1 MIANFFLKY
10 LDKIKSIFISYL
22 KNNFSDKVIDILEI
36 ILFSCLLIIAIYFI
50 FVAFTEILLVLILF
64 ILVMIYRKL

>member
-1 MIANFFLKY
+1 MVINFFLKY

-22 KNNFSDKVIDILEI
+22 KNNYSDKVIDKLEI
-36 ILFSCLLIIAIYFI
+36 ILFCFIFIIAIYFI
-50 FVAFTEILLVLILF
+50 FVAFTEILLILILF

>member
-1 MIANFFLKY
+1 MIIKFFLKY

-22 KNNFSDKVIDILEI
+22 KDNYSEKVIDILEI
-36 ILFSCLLIIAIYFI
+36 ILFSFLFVIAIYFI